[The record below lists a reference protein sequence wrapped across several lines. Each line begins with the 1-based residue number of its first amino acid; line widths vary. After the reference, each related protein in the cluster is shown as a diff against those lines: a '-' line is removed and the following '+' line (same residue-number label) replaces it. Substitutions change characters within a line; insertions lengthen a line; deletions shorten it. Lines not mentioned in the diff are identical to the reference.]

1 MLNAIYGYAK
11 TILSK
16 LPTSIPEIHREI
28 NRKRLFVFVGVL
40 IFLRLLYG
48 LTTEFWFPDQD
59 VLQIY
64 LIGLK
69 SFTTGDYPYFGADL
83 VYTQTQIPG
92 ALQAFL
98 VMFGW
103 FILPI
108 AEMPHITLGLL
119 NCLSLGWLAMYIS
132 KRSPALSPYFVWSLI
147 YLTPWSLAYCTRVIN
162 PSYVLT
168 GAVVF
173 FISLYELFP
182 TTRIDFI
189 RKRTAYFGLG
199 FGLLWIFQLHMSW
212 VLLLPCIAVAFLVDT
227 REVLRLRHNSLK
239 ASFNTISL
247 NIVFFM
253 LGLLTTG
260 STLFPTL
267 FRYGLSGKSGNQGI
281 ASVVQLN
288 TEHIAQGFT
297 FLTKFFAYCCFDVTR
312 FIGGDSAERLQFLSD
327 YWWATPA
334 TILVT
339 VFGVTQLLLC
349 ILGLLW
355 KKNPSKGW
363 NTIRLS
369 TLFFFVLMYASSWFS
384 MKSPGGHATVL
395 YIIPTL
401 IYFAQLIEPFSAKRW
416 FTPFWRVVFISA
428 VIMYSAIAYKN
439 FTTISI
445 YTNRVAPQ
453 KALDTM
459 NYKLVGERRYDK

>member
-1 MLNAIYGYAK
+1 MLNAIHLYAQ
-11 TILSK
+11 TLLSK
-16 LPTSIPEIHREI
+16 LPTSLPEL
-28 NRKRLFVFVGVL
+28 RKASNSKRIYVFVGAL
-40 IFLRLLYG
+40 ICLRLLYG

-69 SFTTGDYPYFGADL
+69 SFTTGEYPYFGADL

-108 AEMPHITLGLL
+108 AELPHITLGLL
-119 NCLSLGWLAMYIS
+119 NCLSLGWLAVYIS
-132 KRSPALSPYFVWSLI
+132 KRSPRLSPYIIWSLV

-162 PSYVLT
+162 PSYVLL

-173 FISLYELFP
+173 FISFYELLP
-182 TTRIDFI
+182 TTRIEFI
-189 RKRTAYFGLG
+189 RKRIAYFGMG

-212 VLLLPCIAVAFLVDT
+212 VLLVPCIAVAFLADT
-227 REVLRLRHNSLK
+227 RSIFKIQHHSYK
-239 ASFNTISL
+239 DSFNTIVL
-247 NIVFFM
+247 NIVSFL

-267 FRYGLSGKSGNQGI
+267 FRYGLSGKSGNRGI

-288 TEHIAQGFT
+288 SEHIAQGFA

-312 FIGGDSAERLQFLSD
+312 FIGGDSAERLRFLSE

-334 TILVT
+334 TILVA
-339 VFGVTQLLLC
+339 VFGIIQLLLC

-355 KKNPSKGW
+355 KQNPSKGW
-363 NTIRLS
+363 NTMRMSI
-369 TLFFFVLMYASSWFS
+369 LFFFVLMYVSSWFS

-401 IYFAQLIEPFSAKRW
+401 IYFAQLVEPFSAKRW
-416 FTPFWRVVFISA
+416 FVPLWRTVFISA
-428 VIMYSAIAYKN
+428 VIMYSAIAFKN
-439 FTTISI
+439 LTTISI

-453 KALDTM
+453 KALDTKD
-459 NYKLVGERRYDK
+459 YKLVGERRYDK